1 MNRTEI
7 AAELRTL
14 SKGGLISAREVGIF
28 VRDSNVSRVRNRYLQ
43 GLESCRGRYM
53 VSDVAKRLQ
62 KEFK

>member
-28 VRDSNVSRVRNRYLQ
+28 VRDWNHAEAGTWSL
-43 GLESCRGRYM
+43 M
-53 VSDVAKRLQ
+53 
-62 KEFK
+62 